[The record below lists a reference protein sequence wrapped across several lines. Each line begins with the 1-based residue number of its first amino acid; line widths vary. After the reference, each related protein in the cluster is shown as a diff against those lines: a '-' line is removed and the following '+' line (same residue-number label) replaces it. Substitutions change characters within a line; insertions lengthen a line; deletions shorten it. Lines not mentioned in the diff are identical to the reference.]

1 MGRQGKEGRGLSSSS
16 PRNTVLVEV
25 NEEAKIGSLPLVE
38 EVYSLVV
45 NTIVSTVVVLLWD
58 IDGSSL
64 GGLDLLWR
72 FGLLR
77 FGRGRIGC
85 SSSSG

>member
-1 MGRQGKEGRGLSSSS
+1 VKEERDLRSSS
-16 PRNTVLVEV
+16 PRNSVLVEV
-25 NEEAKIGSLPLVE
+25 DQEAQISSLSLVE
-38 EVYSLVV
+38 EIHSLVV
-45 NTIVSTVVVLLWD
+45 YTIVSAVLILLWD

-77 FGRGRIGC
+77 FGGGRIGR